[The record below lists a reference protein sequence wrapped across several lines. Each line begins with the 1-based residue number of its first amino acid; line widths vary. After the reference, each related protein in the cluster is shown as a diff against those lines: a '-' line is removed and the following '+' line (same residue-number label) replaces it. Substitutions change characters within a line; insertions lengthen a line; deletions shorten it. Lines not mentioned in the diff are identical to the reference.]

1 MSMYAYDAG
10 SRYLVKAGSIDAAYG
25 WLEEHGEYAHRVGL
39 HRDCIVLSADGYEDM
54 FCGMVSYSVG
64 DLIVEFMKK
73 FCEPGSYACH
83 HIDEYSEYVLYWMDD
98 ERAVHD
104 ESKVLDNPFA
114 GKIKELEG

>member
-10 SRYLVKAGSIDAAYG
+10 SRYLVKASNLDAAYE
-25 WLEEHGEYAHRVGL
+25 WLRKEGEYAHKVGIV
-39 HRDCIVLSADGYEDM
+39 RDCIILSADGYEDM
-54 FCGMVSYSVG
+54 FCGEVSYSIG

-83 HIDEYSEYVLYWMDD
+83 HIDEYNEYVLYWMDD
-98 ERAVHD
+98 ERIVYD

-114 GKIKELEG
+114 EKMMELEG

>member
-1 MSMYAYDAG
+1 MYAHDAG
-10 SRYLVKAGSIDAAYG
+10 SRYLVNAERVDAAYE

-98 ERAVHD
+98 ERIVHD
-104 ESKVLDNPFA
+104 ESVVLGNPFA